1 MPERTIKRRLQD
13 AGDAALASDDGPI
26 FSTIAKL
33 VEALNRSMPEGTGRL
48 PDADD
53 SVLLERS
60 ADRVERSELFKLER
74 HAPVVVVRARFC
86 YHRVVLGHHE
96 DELKKHTF
104 GRVRMP
110 CAGFH
115 KPPLITIP
123 AGIVGIVGKKM
134 APLNRRTLRSGRLF
148 DPPRWND
155 LFSSCFALI
164 EEQQTEAPVIT

>member
-86 YHRVVLGHHE
+86 YHRVVLRHHV
-96 DELKKHTF
+96 DELKEHTG
-104 GRVRMP
+104 GRAR
-110 CAGFH
+110 
-115 KPPLITIP
+115 KPLLSANERQT
-123 AGIVGIVGKKM
+123 A
-134 APLNRRTLRSGRLF
+134 
-148 DPPRWND
+148 
-155 LFSSCFALI
+155 AL
-164 EEQQTEAPVIT
+164 T